1 MNAPRTDIVPP
12 VKLAAHI
19 DIARIAQVY
28 ARAGRV
34 HITPALSR
42 ECAERAYR
50 SLVDEVPWQLHLND
64 GAKAHDIAQEQVRLL
79 PEATRVLLHER
90 VHANA
95 QRGFQYVFDS
105 FPLSDAHALGRNLD
119 IYAMRIFEFL
129 NSPDFLAFAREV
141 TGNAAISLVDAQATL
156 YRPGHFLTQHDDL
169 ANGVERIAAYV
180 LNLTP
185 EWRADWGGVL
195 NFLDPDGHV
204 AEGYTPAFN
213 ALNIFKVPQPHSV
226 SYVAPFARAGRYSIT
241 GWLRAK

>member
-1 MNAPRTDIVPP
+1 MKASEIKVDPP
-12 VKLAAHI
+12 VRLALQPNV
-19 DIARIAQVY
+19 RQIAQVY

-34 HITPALSR
+34 HITPLLSR

-50 SLVDEVPWQLHLND
+50 SLVEEVPWQLHLND
-64 GAKAHDIAQEQVRLL
+64 GEKSYDLAQEQVRLL

-95 QRGFQYVFDS
+95 QQGFQYLFDN
-105 FPLSDAHALGRNLD
+105 FPLSDAYALGRNLD
-119 IYAMRIFEFL
+119 MYAMRVFEFL
-129 NSPDFLAFAREV
+129 NTPEFLDFVRQV
-141 TGNAAISLVDAQATL
+141 TGSDEIASADAQATL

-169 ANGVERIAAYV
+169 ATGVQRIAAYV

-185 EWRADWGGVL
+185 QWRPDWGGIL
-195 NFLDPDGHV
+195 NFLDRDGHV

-213 ALNIFKVPQPHSV
+213 ALNIFKVPQPHCV

>member
-1 MNAPRTDIVPP
+1 MNAPQTEVGPP

-19 DIARIAQVY
+19 DVAQIAQVY
-28 ARAGRV
+28 ARVGRV
-34 HITPALSR
+34 HIAPALSR

-50 SLVDEVPWQLHLND
+50 SLVEEVPWQLHLND
-64 GAKAHDIAQEQVRLL
+64 GEKAYDIAQEQVRLL

-90 VHANA
+90 VQANA

-105 FPLSDAHALGRNLD
+105 FPLSDAHALGRSLG

-129 NSPDFLAFAREV
+129 NSPEFLAFAREV
-141 TGNAAISLVDAQATL
+141 TGSAAIALADAQATL

-195 NFLDPDGHV
+195 NFLDSDGHV
-204 AEGYTPAFN
+204 AEGYTPVFN